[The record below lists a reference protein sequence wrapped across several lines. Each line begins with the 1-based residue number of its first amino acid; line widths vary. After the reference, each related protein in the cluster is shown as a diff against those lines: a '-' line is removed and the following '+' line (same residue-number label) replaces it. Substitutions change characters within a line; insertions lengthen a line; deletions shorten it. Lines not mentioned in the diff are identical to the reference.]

1 MRRQQSRN
9 LKQKKPQIKHVTFVQ
24 NVEISYLSLLAS
36 KGYDHLRRQC
46 DKLFFSGLWGRRY
59 FFVVIY
65 KFLIPGLWNELIRQ
79 YFKYS
84 FVVEYVLTTD
94 IFVGHLILLQIG
106 QGIGDILYQLFNILF
121 REQLIRIESAFKQIF
136 QSDLNILHEQWSV
149 LGLNL
154 DTVLEWNAS
163 QL

>member
-1 MRRQQSRN
+1 MIN
-9 LKQKKPQIKHVTFVQ
+9 
-24 NVEISYLSLLAS
+24 Y
-36 KGYDHLRRQC
+36 
-46 DKLFFSGLWGRRY
+46 FSVAY
-59 FFVVIY
+59 E
-65 KFLIPGLWNELIRQ
+65 FLIPGLWNELIRQ

-136 QSDLNILHEQWSV
+136 ESDLNILHEQ
-149 LGLNL
+149 
-154 DTVLEWNAS
+154 
-163 QL
+163 